1 MEVKEEQM
9 TQVEGAAAG
18 KPGKEKKPLN
28 VKKEILSWILTIAV
42 AVAAALLI
50 RTFLFEPIRVDGE
63 SMCDTLQDGEIMLVT
78 KPEYLFVDPQRGD
91 VVICKYP
98 GRTENFVKRVMGI
111 PGDVIEIR
119 SNVVYRN
126 GEALDEPYLTPERND
141 NGFSMAPF
149 TLGEDEY
156 FVMGDNRDNS
166 HDSRNYYDYF
176 TPAALTRD
184 MIIGHVRC
192 VVFPFSDIRTIEYA
206 VPDGGE
212 RPEPERPPICRKIML
227 LTNLFQGRE
236 GCTVLLLSQ
245 GTLTASPVAVPAI
258 DRTGKILCDGGFR
271 FQRS

>member
-9 TQVEGAAAG
+9 TQVEGAATG

-78 KPEYLFVDPQRGD
+78 KPEYLFGDPQRGD

-156 FVMGDNRDNS
+156 FVMGDNRNAS
-166 HDSRNYYDYF
+166 SDSRK
-176 TPAALTRD
+176 AE
-184 MIIGHVRC
+184 IGMVDERLI
-192 VVFPFSDIRTIEYA
+192 VGKVLLRVFPLDSIGI
-206 VPDGGE
+206 PDGE
-212 RPEPERPPICRKIML
+212 
-227 LTNLFQGRE
+227 
-236 GCTVLLLSQ
+236 
-245 GTLTASPVAVPAI
+245 
-258 DRTGKILCDGGFR
+258 
-271 FQRS
+271 

>member
-9 TQVEGAAAG
+9 TQVEGAATG

-78 KPEYLFVDPQRGD
+78 KPEYLFGDPQRGD

-156 FVMGDNRDNS
+156 FVMGDNRNAS
-166 HDSRNYYDYF
+166 SDSRK
-176 TPAALTRD
+176 AE
-184 MIIGHVRC
+184 IGMVDERLI
-192 VVFPFSDIRTIEYA
+192 VGKVLLRVFPLDSIGI
-206 VPDGGE
+206 PNGE
-212 RPEPERPPICRKIML
+212 
-227 LTNLFQGRE
+227 
-236 GCTVLLLSQ
+236 
-245 GTLTASPVAVPAI
+245 
-258 DRTGKILCDGGFR
+258 
-271 FQRS
+271 